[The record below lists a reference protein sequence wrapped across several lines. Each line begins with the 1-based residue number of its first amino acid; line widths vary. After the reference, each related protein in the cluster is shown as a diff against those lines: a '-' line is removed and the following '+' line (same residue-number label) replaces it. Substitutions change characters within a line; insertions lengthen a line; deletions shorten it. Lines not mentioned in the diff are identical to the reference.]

1 MAYRRFWQA
10 LDYGTTGKGQGAEL
24 PAGSQIESPDYFTF
38 SADLTAPIDECDR
51 SKCDENRI
59 RTRPPLYPNLVKAL
73 PQRFYR
79 LLDLVMPKWEDTK
92 SNWMLWRI

>member
-38 SADLTAPIDECDR
+38 SADLIAPIDEGHR
-51 SKCDENRI
+51 SNENRI
-59 RTRPPLYPNLVKAL
+59 RARPPLYPHLVKAL
-73 PQRFYR
+73 P
-79 LLDLVMPKWEDTK
+79 
-92 SNWMLWRI
+92 